1 MHVIMGAGGII
12 AKELTR
18 PLLELG
24 QRVRLVS
31 RSVQPQPGVETV
43 AADLTDAAQTRAA
56 VAGAST
62 VYLVAGLPYRT
73 AVWEKDW
80 PRVMRHTIDAC
91 KATGAQLV
99 FFDNVYAYG
108 RVAGPMTEDTPFN
121 PCSKKGEVRARIAT
135 QLLDAIKAGEL
146 QAMIARAPDFYGPG
160 CDNSVYMLLVVDK
173 LAVGGTARWP
183 GRDDVPHSL
192 IYTPDAG
199 RAVALLGTSD
209 SAWNQTWHLP
219 VAAPALT
226 GREFIARA
234 AEVFGVPAKHGVLGR
249 GPFRLAG
256 WINRD
261 ARESLELFYQCEEP
275 YVFEA
280 AKFARAF
287 AFTPT
292 GYGEGLK
299 QIAAFRRANAG

>member
-1 MHVIMGAGGII
+1 MHVILGAGGII
-12 AKELTR
+12 AQELTKQ
-18 PLLELG
+18 LLALG

-31 RSVQPQPGVETV
+31 RSVQPRPGVETRT
-43 AADLTDAAQTRAA
+43 ADLTDAAQTRAA

-73 AVWEKDW
+73 EVWERDW

-91 KATGAQLV
+91 RAAGARLV

-108 RVAGPMTEDTPFN
+108 RVAGPMTEATPFN
-121 PCSKKGEVRARIAT
+121 PCSKKGEVRARVAT

-160 CDNSVYMLLVVDK
+160 CRNSVYMLLVVEK
-173 LAVGGTARWP
+173 LAAGGTARWP

-192 IYTPDAG
+192 IFTPDAG
-199 RAVALLGTSD
+199 RAVALLGTSGT
-209 SAWNQTWHLP
+209 AWNQTWHLP

-226 GREFIARA
+226 GREFVALA
-234 AEVFGVPAKHGVLGR
+234 AEIFGVPAKHGVLGR
-249 GPFRLAG
+249 GMFRLAG
-256 WINRD
+256 WFNRD
-261 ARESLELFYQCEEP
+261 ARESMELFYQCEEP
-275 YVFEA
+275 YVFNA
-280 AKFARAF
+280 DKFARAF

-299 QIAAFRRANAG
+299 QIAAGRRAHAG

>member
-12 AKELTR
+12 AKELTKQ
-18 PLLELG
+18 LLELG

-31 RSVQPQPGVETV
+31 RSVQPQPGVESR

-73 AVWEKDW
+73 AVWERDW

-91 KATGAQLV
+91 QAAGARLV

-108 RVAGPMTEDTPFN
+108 RVAGPMTETTPCN

-135 QLLDAIKAGEL
+135 QLLDEIKGGNL
-146 QAMIARAPDFYGPG
+146 TGLIARAPDFYGPG
-160 CDNSVYMLLVVDK
+160 CGNSAYMLLVVDK
-173 LAVGGTARWP
+173 LAAGATARWP

-192 IYTPDAG
+192 IFTPDAG
-199 RAVALLGTSD
+199 RAVALLGISEN
-209 SAWNQTWHLP
+209 AWNQTWHLP

-226 GREFIARA
+226 GREFITCA
-234 AEVFGVPAKHGVLGR
+234 ASVFGVPAKHGVLGR
-249 GPFRLAG
+249 GLFRLAG
-256 WINRD
+256 WFNRD

-275 YVFEA
+275 YVFDA
-280 AKFARAF
+280 GKFNRAF

-292 GYGEGLK
+292 GYAEGLK
-299 QIAAFRRANAG
+299 QIAAGRHANAG